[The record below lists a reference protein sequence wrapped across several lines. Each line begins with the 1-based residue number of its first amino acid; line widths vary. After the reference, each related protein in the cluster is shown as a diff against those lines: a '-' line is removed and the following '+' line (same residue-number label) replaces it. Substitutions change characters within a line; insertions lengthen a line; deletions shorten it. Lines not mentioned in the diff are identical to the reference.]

1 MSIFLS
7 KLEQIILD
15 RKNNPSR
22 ESYTARLLEAGED
35 EIVKKV
41 GEEAMEV
48 ILAAKGQG
56 GERLIAEV
64 ADLLYHTLVLLVSQD
79 LTIEDI
85 ESELDRRH
93 GEMRAIDRVG
103 EDTLGGR

>member
-1 MSIFLS
+1 MSIFLG

-22 ESYTARLLEAGED
+22 ESYTARLLESGED

-79 LTIEDI
+79 LRIEDI
-85 ESELDRRH
+85 EAELDRRH
-93 GEMRAIDRVG
+93 GDMRATDGVS
-103 EDTLGGR
+103 EDT

>member
-1 MSIFLS
+1 MSIFLG

-22 ESYTARLLEAGED
+22 ESYTARLLESGED

-64 ADLLYHTLVLLVSQD
+64 ADLFYHTLVLLVSQD

-85 ESELDRRH
+85 EAELDRRH
-93 GEMRAIDRVG
+93 GDMRATDGVS
-103 EDTLGGR
+103 EDT